1 MIFVLITDITFNHD
15 CVDFGGKLHQFYHNS
30 GLNWAT
36 YARCQEISCV
46 TRASACHRTLNGNH
60 WHCLLEIPAIIGV
73 TSNIT
78 TFYYVCRY
86 FVNTQLTQNVRRTF
100 VFGSLMVR
108 FQRTVWE
115 RSGNVGLS
123 YVTGSFFV
131 LFWFVPNEPSGNV
144 LRTLVSPIGLGSF
157 FVLFWF
163 HYDVKSQ
170 SFNPGLQYPHLH
182 GPVHTPDNNR
192 WDTPPV

>member
-1 MIFVLITDITFNHD
+1 
-15 CVDFGGKLHQFYHNS
+15 
-30 GLNWAT
+30 
-36 YARCQEISCV
+36 
-46 TRASACHRTLNGNH
+46 
-60 WHCLLEIPAIIGV
+60 
-73 TSNIT
+73 
-78 TFYYVCRY
+78 
-86 FVNTQLTQNVRRTF
+86 
-100 VFGSLMVR
+100 MVR

-163 HYDVKSQ
+163 VPNEPSGNVPRTLVSHIWDLVRFSFSFGSFPANLLGTFPERSSVTVKIIKII
-170 SFNPGLQYPHLH
+170 
-182 GPVHTPDNNR
+182 
-192 WDTPPV
+192 